1 MRQRIIICSTHY
13 NNLPSIQQASFNG
26 LISYLPKLIHY
37 QLVFLSI
44 LLATLTS
51 FSQQYSYAH
60 YSTKDGLAGS
70 TVHGIAQDKDGFLW
84 FATETGLSR
93 FDGTHFQNYTRADG
107 LPSNE
112 IFGVFVDSK
121 NRTWF
126 TSFQNAICYYW
137 KGKIYNQQNDPVL
150 KKLNFTAIV
159 SSLAENSQGEILI
172 GCNSI
177 NEHYVLKN
185 DTDIVKLS
193 GTHFDITHGIPT
205 FYAGVVLL
213 PKTVRALVKENDSY
227 YPPHNKTKYIL
238 ARGAYLFRRGNGTSP
253 SDSAFYF
260 PANNQPGYS
269 FWLSAEIRHIEYLD
283 DSTLAIMRYNSGGVT
298 LFNLHKRQ
306 FIATYLPEYTV
317 HTAFKDIEGCI
328 WFSTKEAGV
337 FRLNNPTFKNS
348 VFYNKKSPLGVLS
361 IQKMNDGIYVGTEHS
376 QYWKLKPIQTDEGLN
391 CWYDPVKVNADMG
404 FLNKE
409 RYKQLINYSSSN
421 FFRFAFKNQQSIK
434 TLFTFNDTLLIS
446 SSLDASLFHLPSRRK
461 IRQLHNGRTTTAYK
475 HDNTYYIG
483 TLNGLYAITENGKKV
498 FLGDE
503 NPLFKSRISSFAEDN
518 NGILW
523 VATYDAGVIGYRN
536 GKIIANITQR
546 NGNLSSDICRCI
558 FISGNI
564 LWVGTEKG
572 LNKVDITSGRYTT
585 TEKFTANDG
594 LGSDI
599 INTVYADGNMIYV
612 GTPNGLTYFEQDK
625 VPKHSI
631 CYIRLNGISVSGI
644 KQDPNKNHIVLENK
658 DNNIRFEFS
667 GISFLSSG
675 DITYRYRLLGLNNEW
690 RTIKENTLN
699 YPLLPSGRYTLQL
712 QAVNKFND
720 PSDILNYSF
729 EIKKSLQ
736 EKPWFIASL
745 YIIASIIIWIALQW
759 RIRQIREKEKAKRTI
774 NQKIARLE
782 QMALRAQ
789 MNPHFIFNCLNSI
802 QHYIIKQDV
811 KGANFYLTQF
821 ADLVRKTLEN
831 SAKINVPLSEEISY
845 LSHYLE
851 LERLQLANRFEYVID
866 AEIENKDQ
874 IMIPNMVIQ
883 PYIENAVKHGVSQL
897 KEGGLIKLTFSYD
910 SNQNVLECIV
920 EDNGAGI
927 TYMREKQRQEK
938 NTHLSKG
945 MSITSSRIEILNQL
959 YPGDEFI
966 SVQVS
971 DALENVSECGTLI
984 TLRFPLNNLV
994 NS

>member
-1 MRQRIIICSTHY
+1 MRQRIIIYSTHY
-13 NNLPSIQQASFNG
+13 NNLPSIQQVSFNR

-44 LLATLTS
+44 LLTTLTS
-51 FSQQYSYAH
+51 FSQQYSYTH

-70 TVHGIAQDKDGFLW
+70 TVHGIAQDHDGFLW

-121 NRTWF
+121 NRVWF

-137 KGKIYNQQNDPVL
+137 KGKIYNQQNDRLL
-150 KKLNFTAIV
+150 KKLNFTSIV
-159 SSLAENSQGEILI
+159 SSLAENLKGEILI
-172 GCNSI
+172 GCTSVD
-177 NEHYVLKN
+177 EYYLLKA
-185 DTDIVKLS
+185 DSEIVKLS
-193 GTHFDITHGIPT
+193 NTRFDIAYGIPT
-205 FYAGVVLL
+205 FKARVVSL
-213 PKTVRALVKENDSY
+213 PQTIQKLVKYHDAY
-227 YPPHNKTKYIL
+227 YPPLKKTKFTSTN
-238 ARGAYLFRRGNGTSP
+238 RAYLFWKNRSY
-253 SDSAFYF
+253 SALYF
-260 PANNQPGYS
+260 PVNNQPGYS
-269 FWLSAEIRHIEYLD
+269 FWLSPETRHIEYLD
-283 DSTLAIMRYNSGGVT
+283 DSTLAIIGHNSGGVK
-298 LFNLHKRQ
+298 LFNLNKRQ
-306 FIATYLPEYTV
+306 YIASYLPEYTV
-317 HTAFKDIEGCI
+317 HTVFKDIEGCL

-337 FRLNNPTFKNS
+337 FRLTNPTFKNLAFYDKKHQLS
-348 VFYNKKSPLGVLS
+348 VIS
-361 IQKMNDGIYVGTEHS
+361 IQKMHDGIYVGSDHS
-376 QYWKLKPIQTDEGLN
+376 RYWKLQPTQADMRLN
-391 CWYDPVKVNADMG
+391 NWYYPVKVNADIG
-404 FLNKE
+404 FLTKKLNG
-409 RYKQLINYSSSN
+409 QLINYSSSN
-421 FFRFAFKNQQSIK
+421 FFRFAIRNPQSLK

-446 SSLDASLFHLPSRRK
+446 SSLDASLFHIPSGRK
-461 IRQLHNGRTTTAYK
+461 IRQLHYGRTTTAYK
-475 HDNTYYIG
+475 HENTYYIG
-483 TLNGLYAITENGKKV
+483 TLNGLYTITEQGKKV
-498 FLGDE
+498 YLGDE
-503 NPLFKSRISSFAEDN
+503 NPLFKSRISTFAKDDR
-518 NGILW
+518 GVLW
-523 VATYDAGVIGYRN
+523 IATYDAGVIGYKN

-546 NGNLSSDICRCI
+546 KGNLSSDICRCI
-558 FISGNI
+558 FISGDM

-572 LNKVDITSGRYTT
+572 LNKIDLSTGRYTT

-599 INTVYADGNMIYV
+599 INTIYAEGDMIYV
-612 GTPNGLTYFEQDK
+612 GTPSGLTYFDQNK

-631 CYIRLNGISVSGI
+631 CYIRLTGVSVSGRP
-644 KQDPNKNHIVLENK
+644 QNPEENHLALENA

-675 DITYRYRLLGLNNEW
+675 DITYKYRLLGLDNEW
-690 RTIKENTLN
+690 RTVKERILN
-699 YPLLPSGRYTLQL
+699 YPLLPSGKYTLQL
-712 QAVNKFND
+712 QAINKFNE
-720 PSDILNYSF
+720 PSDVLNYSF

-759 RIRQIREKEKAKRTI
+759 RIRQIRKKEKAKRTI
-774 NQKIARLE
+774 NQKIASLE

-831 SAKINVPLSEEISY
+831 SSKINVPLSEEISY

-851 LERLQLANRFEYVID
+851 LERLQLANRFEYFID
-866 AEIENKDQ
+866 AEIDNKDQ

-971 DALENVSECGTLI
+971 DVHESVSESGTRI